1 MSAPLLTLTLN
12 PAIDQTVTLEHLA
25 PGEVH
30 RALASRSDA
39 GGKGVNVAGCLAD
52 WGLPV
57 AVTGV
62 LGADN
67 AAPFAALFAAK
78 GIDDRFIRVAGQT
91 RTNLKLLD
99 LQSGDT
105 TDVNLPGL
113 SLTAGVFAA
122 ACARLL
128 ESAGP
133 GSLVVL
139 AGSLPG
145 GLTADTYADLTRRL
159 KARGARVVL
168 DASGPALAAALAAG
182 ADALPEVLKPNR
194 HELEEWAGR
203 PLATRAEVHAAARA
217 LRERGIPMVAVSLGA
232 EGALFLCREGAIHA
246 HAPAVAVASTVG
258 AGDALVAGL
267 VAGLHADA
275 ALDDRAR
282 LALAFAAGKLTRAGA
297 NLPERAEVERLAA
310 SVRIERL

>member
-1 MSAPLLTLTLN
+1 MSAPVLTLTLN

-25 PGEVH
+25 PGAVH

-67 AAPFAALFAAK
+67 AAPFAAMFQAK
-78 GIDDRFIRVAGQT
+78 GIADRFIRVAGQT

-99 LQSGDT
+99 RHSGDT

-113 SLTAGVFAA
+113 AVTAGVFEAA
-122 ACARLL
+122 RARLL

-145 GLTADTYADLTRRL
+145 GLPPDTYADLTRRL

-168 DASGPALAAALAAG
+168 DASGPALEAALAVG
-182 ADALPEVLKPNR
+182 PDALPEVVKPNR
-194 HELEEWAGR
+194 HELEDWAGR
-203 PLATRAEVHAAARA
+203 PLPTLTDIHAAALDLRA
-217 LRERGIPMVAVSLGA
+217 RGIPTVVVSLGS
-232 EGALFLCREGAIHA
+232 EGALFLTGEGALHA
-246 HAPAVAVASTVG
+246 HPPAIDVASTVG

-267 VAGLHADA
+267 VAALHAGA
-275 ALDDRAR
+275 GLDDMAR
-282 LALAFAAGKLTRAGA
+282 LALAFAAGKLTLAGA
-297 NLPERAEVERLAA
+297 NLPARDVVERLAA
-310 SVRIERL
+310 SVRIARL

>member
-1 MSAPLLTLTLN
+1 MSAPLVTLTLN

-25 PGEVH
+25 PGAVH

-57 AVTGV
+57 TVTGV

-67 AAPFAALFAAK
+67 AAPFAAVFAAK
-78 GIDDRFIRVAGQT
+78 GIADHFIRVAGQT

-99 LQSGDT
+99 RHSGDT

-113 SLTAGVFAA
+113 TVTAGVFEAA
-122 ACARLL
+122 RARLL
-128 ESAGP
+128 DAAGP
-133 GSLVVL
+133 GSLVIL

-145 GLTADTYADLTRRL
+145 GLAPDTYVDLTRRL
-159 KARGARVVL
+159 KVRGARVVL
-168 DASGPALAAALAAG
+168 DASGPALAAALAAEP
-182 ADALPEVLKPNR
+182 DALPEVVKPNR

-203 PLATRAEVHAAARA
+203 PLPSLPEVQAAARD
-217 LRERGIPMVAVSLGA
+217 LRARGIPRVVVSLGE
-232 EGALFLCREGAIHA
+232 EGALFLADAGTIHA
-246 HAPAVAVASTVG
+246 HPPAIAVASTVG

-267 VAGLHADA
+267 VAALHEGAG
-275 ALDDRAR
+275 LDDTAR
-282 LALAFAAGKLTRAGA
+282 LALGFAAGKLTLAGA
-297 NLPERAEVERLAA
+297 NLPARAEVERLAGA
-310 SVRIERL
+310 VRLTRP

>member
-25 PGEVH
+25 PGAVH

-67 AAPFAALFAAK
+67 AAPFAALFQAK
-78 GIDDRFIRVAGQT
+78 GIADRFIRVAGLT

-99 LQSGDT
+99 RHSGDT
-105 TDVNLPGL
+105 TDVNLAGL
-113 SLTAGVFAA
+113 TVTQGVFEAA
-122 ACARLL
+122 RARLL
-128 ESAGP
+128 DGAGP
-133 GSLVVL
+133 GRLVVL

-145 GLTADTYADLTRRL
+145 GLSPDTYADLTRRL
-159 KARGARVVL
+159 KSRGARLVL
-168 DASGPALAAALAAG
+168 DASGPALSAALAAG
-182 ADALPEVLKPNR
+182 PDALPEVVKPNR

-203 PLATRAEVHAAARA
+203 SLPTLAEVHAAALDLHA
-217 LRERGIPMVAVSLGA
+217 RGIPLVVVSLGS
-232 EGALFLCREGAIHA
+232 EGALFLTAEAALHA
-246 HAPAVAVASTVG
+246 HPPAIDVASTVG

-267 VAGLHADA
+267 VAGLHAGADLA
-275 ALDDRAR
+275 DTAR
-282 LALAFAAGKLTRAGA
+282 LALAFAAGKLTLAGA
-297 NLPERAEVERLAA
+297 NLPARAEVERLAA
-310 SVRIERL
+310 AVRITHL